1 MPSSFPYLEKSRKY
15 GSIPQNLIDST
26 GTAPVRKCSS
36 EWPQLSSRRAK
47 WLLCTSLI
55 SITLLIVA
63 GTCYSPRRLSKSH
76 SVETDEDSSQSYHHS
91 HFYHSNA
98 PKNFTM
104 TSDEINNSKAI
115 PSISYSTG
123 NEVGLSGATPI
134 TTTARKALNP
144 TKKFDPV
151 ETEVKMEVEGISK
164 SRIGKTPP
172 SPIISNAD
180 PDTEAKLT
188 KKFYESQA
196 PRRVRQQLVN
206 QDDAQASL

>member
-1 MPSSFPYLEKSRKY
+1 MVFIPAIARDLEAHDALSHDMQNRDWEENQGHFHPYVMKHHQQHRPFFINIRMPSSFPYLEKSRKY

-26 GTAPVRKCSS
+26 GTAPVRECSS

-47 WLLCTSLI
+47 WLL
-55 SITLLIVA
+55 
-63 GTCYSPRRLSKSH
+63 Y
-76 SVETDEDSSQSYHHS
+76 
-91 HFYHSNA
+91 
-98 PKNFTM
+98 
-104 TSDEINNSKAI
+104 EINNSKAI

-196 PRRVRQQLVN
+196 PCRVRQQLVN